1 MIRTKIVCTIGPAS
15 REPEMLRALIETGMD
30 VARLNMSHADHEFH
44 AETIRR
50 IRKASVAAKKTVAIL
65 ADLQG
70 PKLRIGDIAGKGV
83 EIEEGEHI
91 VLTTRKIQGKRGG
104 AGQGDTQISATI
116 PIQYRDLPR
125 DIKPGERIL
134 IDDGL
139 IEVKVMGV
147 SPQDIFCQVITG
159 GVVTDNKGLNLPGT
173 LLSIDPITEKDR
185 ADIEFAILN
194 KVDWLALSFVRSAQ
208 EVIELKQY
216 LKQRCR
222 PTELIRLISKIEKPQ
237 ALEVIDE
244 IIAASDGIMI
254 ARGDLGIEI
263 PTENVPMVQK
273 RLIQLCNAATKP
285 VITATQML
293 DSMIRNPRPT
303 RAEASDVANA
313 ILDGTDAIMLSGET
327 ANGKYPLE
335 AVQTMVNIA
344 SEVERVHLTGEW
356 HSPRHVTTDPDEVT
370 DAVSHSTCDTAYGLG
385 ATAIITATAS
395 GATARYV
402 SKYRPYTPIIA
413 ATPNATVERQL
424 RLSWG
429 VIPVHSRRAANTDQI
444 MRELMHLVEKKG
456 FAKAG
461 DRVVLTAGVATN
473 MPGTT
478 NLMMVEVIG
487 KMMSKAR

>member
-1 MIRTKIVCTIGPAS
+1 
-15 REPEMLRALIETGMD
+15 MLRALIETGMD

-50 IRKASVAAKKTVAIL
+50 IRKASQAAHKTVAIL

-70 PKLRIGDIAGKGV
+70 PKLRIGEVAGKGV
-83 EIEEGEHI
+83 EIEQGERI
-91 VLTTRKIQGKRGG
+91 VLTTRKVQGKRGG
-104 AGQGDTQISATI
+104 SGQGDTQVSATI

-139 IEVKVMGV
+139 IEVKVLGV
-147 SPQDIFCQVITG
+147 SPQDIFCEVITG
-159 GVVTDNKGLNLPGT
+159 GIVTNHKGLNLPGT
-173 LLSIDPITEKDR
+173 LLSLDPITEKDR
-185 ADIEFAILN
+185 ADIEFSIEQ
-194 KVDWLALSFVRSAQ
+194 KVDWLALSFVRAAK
-208 EVIELKQY
+208 EVLELKAY
-216 LKQRCR
+216 LKQHCH
-222 PTELIRLISKIEKPQ
+222 PTEVIRVIAKIEKPQ
-237 ALEVIDE
+237 ALEMIDE

-335 AVQTMVNIA
+335 AVQTMVKIA
-344 SEVERVHLTGEW
+344 TEVERSQLSGMW
-356 HSPRHVTTDPDEVT
+356 HSPHHVTTDPDEVT

-385 ATAIITATAS
+385 AAAIITATAS

-402 SKYRPYTPIIA
+402 AKYRPFTPIIA
-413 ATPNATVERQL
+413 ATPNPTVERQL

-429 VIPVHSRRAANTDQI
+429 VIPVHSSRAANTDQI
-444 MRELMHLVEKKG
+444 VQELMELVVQKG
-456 FAKAG
+456 FAKEG

-478 NLMMVEVIG
+478 NLMMVEMIG
-487 KMMSKAR
+487 NLADRHSKVSTGFRKSHAE